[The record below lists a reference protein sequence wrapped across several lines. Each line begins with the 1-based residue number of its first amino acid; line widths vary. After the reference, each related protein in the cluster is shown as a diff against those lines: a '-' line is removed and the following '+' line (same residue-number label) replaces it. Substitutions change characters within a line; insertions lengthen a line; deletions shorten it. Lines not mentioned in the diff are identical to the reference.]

1 MNTEV
6 KNVAPTPIDLTA
18 LSNAHHA
25 GIRESKRNKA
35 VAYVGE
41 TILPYLTNVA
51 RAGNR
56 MALVHVAEGLYADDI
71 IDEILNRTTAKS
83 AKRLFAGSAKIRV
96 EW

>member
-1 MNTEV
+1 MNPEV
-6 KNVAPTPIDLTA
+6 KNATPAPIDLTA

-35 VAYVGE
+35 IAYVDG

-51 RAGNR
+51 KAGNR
-56 MALVHVAEGLYADDI
+56 MAIVHVAEGLYADDI

>member
-1 MNTEV
+1 MNPEV
-6 KNVAPTPIDLTA
+6 KNTTPAPIDLAA
-18 LSNAHHA
+18 LASAHDA

-41 TILPYLTNVA
+41 TVLPYLTNVA
-51 RAGNR
+51 KAGNH
-56 MALVHVAEGLYADDI
+56 MALIHVPVGLYADDI

-83 AKRLFAGSAKIRV
+83 AKRAFVSPNKIHV

>member
-1 MNTEV
+1 MNTEM
-6 KNVAPTPIDLTA
+6 KNVAPAPIDLTA

-35 VAYVGE
+35 IAYVDG

-51 RAGNR
+51 KAGNR
-56 MALVHVAEGLYADDI
+56 MAIVHVAEGLYADDI

-83 AKRLFAGSAKIRV
+83 AKRLFVGSAKIRV

>member
-1 MNTEV
+1 MNPEV
-6 KNVAPTPIDLTA
+6 KNTTPVPIDLAA
-18 LSNAHHA
+18 LSNAHDA

-41 TILPYLTNVA
+41 TVLPYLTNVA
-51 RAGNR
+51 KAGNR
-56 MALVHVAEGLYADDI
+56 MALIHVPVGLYADDI

-83 AKRLFAGSAKIRV
+83 AKRALVSSNKIFV

>member
-6 KNVAPTPIDLTA
+6 KNVNPAPIDLTA
-18 LSNAHHA
+18 LSNAHDA

-51 RAGNR
+51 SAGNR

-71 IDEILNRTTAKS
+71 IDEILNRTTAKY
-83 AKRLFAGSAKIRV
+83 AKRTYAGSTKIRV